1 MCDQSNTII
10 VVDTDDYDKTRIIKK
25 TYVSKTTGTKG
36 LEYEV
41 LNLLNLNPNPIPN
54 TVEEEGDGE
63 GEISAIPAEKSYS
76 GIEQYRSAI
85 CRNGRILSMGVPKG
99 LEFADFKQKYPV
111 GFEGGDGLYVSQVIE
126 GTMINLFFDHETE
139 LWEIATKGAVGGNY
153 WFLRTQYPSIG
164 MSSAQLTFRQ
174 MFLEACGVPCMTTEG
189 EGVGVGVGVEEGVET
204 DLNEIPFLTEFDK
217 DLVYSFVLQHP
228 LNHIIGWVNAPALYL
243 VSVYRKLACGR
254 AIEYIS
260 PTVYESWGV
269 FSESPVRFPKRFE
282 FCGYDE
288 LYGWVAGAGGCPTG
302 DYTFAGV
309 MVTNIA
315 TGERCR
321 VDNPGYLEALRV
333 RGNHPNLQYHY
344 LTLLRNGADYVN
356 QFLSYFPWYQYIFD
370 AFYMQFAE
378 FVRCV
383 HQSYV
388 DRYVRKIVAEGCVPK
403 KYMPHIWRLHHQV
416 YLPSLAVATEGG
428 GGGGVSKVI
437 VKRNVVETYVLGLEV
452 KEVIHYLK
460 M

>member
-1 MCDQSNTII
+1 MCDQSNAIL

-41 LNLLNLNPNPIPN
+41 LNLINSNPK
-54 TVEEEGDGE
+54 TVDADSVEM
-63 GEISAIPAEKSYS
+63 SYS
-76 GIEQYRSAI
+76 GIEQYRSVI

-111 GFEGGDGLYVSQVIE
+111 GLEGGEGGDVKDGLDWLYVSQVIE

-174 MFLEACGVPCMTTEG
+174 MFLEACGVPCMTSVEVG
-189 EGVGVGVGVEEGVET
+189 EGVGVGEVIET
-204 DLNEIPFLTEFDK
+204 DLNEIPFLTQFDK

-243 VSVYRKLACGR
+243 VSVYRKLACGH

-315 TGERCR
+315 SGERCR

-388 DRYVRKIVAEGCVPK
+388 DRYVRKTVAEGCVPK
-403 KYMPHIWRLHHQV
+403 KYMPHIWRLHHQI
-416 YLPSLAVATEGG
+416 YLPSLAIGEGG
-428 GGGGVSKVI
+428 GGSGGVSKVI